1 MVETVDLKC
10 NSCGFIGNKLSKD
23 WIEFKILQKICS
35 DEDENYEIQKA
46 YACSKCGTVRIELP

>member
-23 WIEFKILQKICS
+23 WIDIDIITSSNFKK
-35 DEDENYEIQKA
+35 QKA
-46 YACSKCGTVRIELP
+46 YACSKCGAVRIELP